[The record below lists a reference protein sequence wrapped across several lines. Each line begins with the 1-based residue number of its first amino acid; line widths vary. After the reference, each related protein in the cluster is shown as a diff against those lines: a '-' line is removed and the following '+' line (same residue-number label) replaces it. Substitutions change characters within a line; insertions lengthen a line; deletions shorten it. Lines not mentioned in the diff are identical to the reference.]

1 MFGIKSKSEARRL
14 IKQGGL
20 RINGEVVT
28 DVDYVITEK
37 DFLHGIYIILQKG
50 KKNFEL
56 VKLEQKDGRQ
66 KDRRIRITKRI
77 ERLINQ
83 TKNKRK

>member
-20 RINGEVVT
+20 KINGEVVT
-28 DVDYVITEK
+28 NIDYKITEK
-37 DFLHGIYIILQKG
+37 DFIHGIYIILQKG

-56 VKLEQKDGRQ
+56 VKLVQKVR
-66 KDRRIRITKRI
+66 KIKINKRI
-77 ERLINQ
+77 ERLINNQ
-83 TKNKRK
+83 KNKRK